1 MKGAMDSRSRSYMKI
16 AFARLTSL
24 ICLCLLITI
33 SAYSQR
39 AIPPLDNNPVH
50 DEAGVLSPETERELE
65 VFLRRYADSTSN
77 EIAIYIIK
85 SLEGEE
91 IDDYTFRVFDT
102 WKIGQKG
109 RDNGVL
115 LLVALED
122 RLMKIEVGRGLE
134 GRLTDL
140 QSSRI
145 NRNEI
150 APRFRQGNYD
160 DGIKAG
166 VLAITQAIQ
175 GEYTNDSPPVKK
187 KKRNSPLFT
196 VFLVLLIIIFL
207 SRRRG
212 GGGGGGYWS
221 RGGWIGPVGG
231 GFGGFGSGSGGGG
244 WSDFGGGGFSGGG
257 GSSDSW

>member
-1 MKGAMDSRSRSYMKI
+1 MDSRSRSYTQRVI
-16 AFARLTSL
+16 ASL
-24 ICLCLLITI
+24 ASTLIFCLLAAIT
-33 SAYSQR
+33 AHGQR

-50 DEAGVLSPETERELE
+50 DEAEILSAQTEQELE

-77 EIAIYIIK
+77 EIAIYIIR

-91 IDDYTFRVFDT
+91 MDDYAFRVFDT
-102 WKIGQKG
+102 WEIGQKG

-115 LLVALED
+115 LLIAIED
-122 RLMKIEVGRGLE
+122 RQMSIQVGRGLE

-145 NRNEI
+145 NRYEI
-150 APRFRQGNYD
+150 APRFREGNYD
-160 DGIKAG
+160 DGVKAG
-166 VLAITQAIQ
+166 ILAITQAIK
-175 GEYTNDSPPVKK
+175 GEYTNDDPPVKK
-187 KKRNSPLFT
+187 RERNSPLFT
-196 VFLVLLIIIFL
+196 IFLILLIIIFL
-207 SRRRG
+207 SRRR

-244 WSDFGGGGFSGGG
+244 WSDFGGGGISGGG